1 MNLNLGLNKWAAGLL
16 TLAITVLTGAV
27 AIPESAWASPLT
39 VWQFAGMIVATVV
52 VIFLPLS
59 QGRWAAALKVIGA
72 LLSALIANVIGILTS
87 GLTDWGYA
95 QYLLVGL
102 ALLNAL
108 AAELGVSV
116 RVDAAKQVIA
126 APEVSSAA
134 VQTVDPKAVVV
145 AEHDGARHAGV

>member
-39 VWQFAGMIVATVV
+39 VWQFAGMVIATFVT
-52 VIFLPLS
+52 IFLPLS
-59 QGRWAAALKVIGA
+59 SGRWAGAIKVLGS
-72 LLSALIANVIGILTS
+72 LLTALIANVVGVLTS
-87 GLTDWGYA
+87 GLDEWGYA

-116 RVDAAKQVIA
+116 RVDAAKQTIA

-134 VQTVDPKAVVV
+134 VQTVDPKAVIV

>member
-27 AIPESAWASPLT
+27 AIPESAWSSPLT
-39 VWQFAGMIVATVV
+39 LWQFGGLVVSTIV
-52 VIFLPLS
+52 VIFLPLAS
-59 QGRWAAALKVIGA
+59 GAWAGAIKVIGA
-72 LLSALIANVIGILTS
+72 LASALVANVIGLLTS
-87 GLTDWGYA
+87 GLDDWGFT
-95 QYLLVGL
+95 QYMLIGL
-102 ALLNAL
+102 AILNAL
-108 AAELGVSV
+108 AAELGVSL

-126 APEVSSAA
+126 APEVSSAG